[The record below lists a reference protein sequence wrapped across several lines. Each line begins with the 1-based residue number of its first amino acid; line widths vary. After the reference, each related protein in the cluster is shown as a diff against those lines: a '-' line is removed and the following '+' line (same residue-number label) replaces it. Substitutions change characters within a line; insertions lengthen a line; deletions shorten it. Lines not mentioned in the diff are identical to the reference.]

1 MYPDVV
7 ICIAI
12 PALNFVPV
20 RYIGIARST
29 ISIITRGLRKNTM
42 ATSRRAL
49 VLCAFVLQLLMVGA
63 TASPLADSTNPLGD
77 ASKMNADLVERLAE
91 VDDPTVLPVIFQ
103 LESPLT
109 PNDKAFIQQLG
120 LDLLGEAPLID
131 GGLVEGAAIDVRRM
145 STWDRVEFMELDKP
159 LEFFYLPS
167 DWGGQPQPGIMMH
180 ETTHVVRATDAWDR
194 VIVTPS
200 GEILREVDLSFTEWD
215 GDGTAIVDLDT
226 GVDAGHPDYDY
237 LEPWTGEKTLYSAK
251 WTPADNEWVET
262 RNSDTSSGHG
272 THVGGTI
279 AGNGD
284 ASAGRRAGV
293 AKGGQLIALGAGDGA
308 SIFAGVQGLEWTHA
322 HSIPGQNPHHIR
334 VVSNSW
340 GSDGDYN
347 PEGAIAQ
354 LTDRLT
360 YENGVAVIFAASN
373 SGGSGAECSGDLRT
387 NVYANTPSAI
397 SVAALTHDGT
407 QVTSFSSR
415 GCMNQ
420 QHTWPDVGAPGRDI
434 WATAPRGT
442 AIDASTRTQGDLY
455 YMSISGTSMATPHVG
470 GMAGILLDVAPSLSV
485 ADYHR
490 DDHDFGD
497 SLVGGDGTAAYR
509 QFEDW
514 NERNSSRVHE
524 VELILELTARYEGMD
539 NACESGNDED
549 GCNDIPEECYR
560 SSTGQCHD
568 WRIGHGLT
576 DVDAAV
582 ALARTLQLM
591 RDQDGDGLVD
601 HPEYNVWDAFD
612 IYEGMMTT
620 ATIPANTDRVR
631 HAWKG
636 DWNHFNNG
644 QTGAVYYTEDSH
656 YVWIP
661 NGTTRLEATFAASEV
676 DIDTGQAGALQ
687 LSIDLGEDG
696 SNDAQGQGNRLA
708 DSWYYD
714 LPVDESSWGKWA
726 HFDVSGTAVTL
737 WGFLGDIEFFESRIP
752 YTVDVMLTMDLT
764 QPVNIE
770 FEQRPDFYSDL
781 NPTTPSDEYE
791 DSMDGMLTFTRKAYD
806 QAAVV
811 SAIAPKTTTE
821 VSSESGFFSRM
832 AGVIA
837 DHPLAVLI
845 ALVMLIG
852 AAGTVGYNVRLQTE
866 EDVEE
871 AVLLDETE
879 D

>member
-1 MYPDVV
+1 MVV
-7 ICIAI
+7 SKCE
-12 PALNFVPV
+12 LVGNLFVA
-20 RYIGIARST
+20 IARKT
-29 ISIITRGLRKNTM
+29 ISVIMLRRGFSVM
-42 ATSRRAL
+42 ATRRRAL
-49 VLCAFVLQLLMVGA
+49 FLSALVLQLLMVGA
-63 TASPLADSTNPLGD
+63 AASPLADDINPLGD
-77 ASKMNADLVERLAE
+77 ASKMNTDLVERLAE
-91 VDDPTVLPVIFQ
+91 ADDATTLPVIFQ
-103 LESPLT
+103 LHSPVT
-109 PNDKAFIQQLG
+109 HSDEAYMEELG
-120 LDLLGEAPLID
+120 LEVIGHAALID
-131 GGLVEGAAIDVRRM
+131 GGLLEGAAIDVRRL
-145 STWDRVEFMELDKP
+145 SSWERVEYLELDKP

-167 DWGGQPQPGIMMH
+167 EWGGQPNPGIMMH

-200 GEILREVDLSFTEWD
+200 GEILRETDLSFTEWD

-251 WTPADNEWVET
+251 WTPADNDWVET

-293 AKGGQLIALGAGDGA
+293 AKGGQLVALGAGDGA

-322 HSIPGQNPHHIR
+322 HSVPGQNPYHIR

-347 PEGAIAQ
+347 PDGAITQ

-373 SGGSGAECSGDLRT
+373 SGGSGGECSGDLRT

-407 QVTSFSSR
+407 AVTSFSSR

-470 GMAGILLDVAPSLSV
+470 GMAGILIDVAPSLGA

-497 SLVGGDGTAAYR
+497 SLVGGDGTAAYG

-514 NERNSSRVHE
+514 DERNNSRVHE
-524 VELILELTARYEGMD
+524 VELILELTARYEGME
-539 NACESGNDED
+539 NSCED
-549 GCNDIPEECYR
+549 GNGDDSCNDIPEECYR

-591 RDQDGDGLVD
+591 RDQDADGIVD
-601 HPEYNVWDAFD
+601 HPEYTVFDAFD
-612 IYEGMMTT
+612 IYESMMTT
-620 ATIPANTDRVR
+620 VSIPTNTDRIR

-661 NGTTRLEATFAASEV
+661 NGTVRLEATFSATEV
-676 DIDTGQAGALQ
+676 DLDTGQAGALQ
-687 LSIDLGEDG
+687 LAIDLGEDG
-696 SNDAQGQGNRLA
+696 SDDAQGQGNRLA

-714 LPVDESSWGKWA
+714 LPVDESAWGKWA
-726 HFDVSGTAVTL
+726 HFDISGSAVTL
-737 WGFLGDIEFFESRIP
+737 WGFFNDIEFFESRIP
-752 YTVDVMLTMDLT
+752 YTVDVMLTMDLS
-764 QPVNIE
+764 QPVNVQ

-781 NPTTPSDEYE
+781 NPTTPSDEYDE
-791 DSMDGMLTFTRKAYD
+791 SMDGMLTFTRPAYD
-806 QAAVV
+806 QATVV
-811 SAIAPKTTTE
+811 SLIQPKSMSGGT
-821 VSSESGFFSRM
+821 SSSDGFFSTL
-832 AGVIA
+832 GGIIA
-837 DHPLAVLI
+837 DHPFAVIFSL
-845 ALVMLIG
+845 LMLIG
-852 AAGTVGYNVRLQTE
+852 AAGTAGYAVRLQTE
-866 EDVEE
+866 DDVED
-871 AVLLDETE
+871 AVLVAELET
-879 D
+879 

>member
-1 MYPDVV
+1 M
-7 ICIAI
+7 A
-12 PALNFVPV
+12 
-20 RYIGIARST
+20 ST
-29 ISIITRGLRKNTM
+29 
-42 ATSRRAL
+42 RRAL
-49 VLCAFVLQLLMVGA
+49 VVSAFLLQLLMVGA
-63 TASPLADSTNPLGD
+63 TASPLADTTNPLGD
-77 ASKMNADLVERLAE
+77 ESKMNADLVSALDGA
-91 VDDPTVLPVIFQ
+91 DDATVLPVIFQ
-103 LESPLT
+103 LQSAVT
-109 PNDKAFIQQLG
+109 DNDMAFMRNLG
-120 LDLLGEAPLID
+120 FEHLGDAPLVD
-131 GGLVEGAAIDVRRM
+131 GGLVEGAAIDVRRL
-145 STWDRVEFMELDKP
+145 STWDRVEYLELDKP
-159 LEFFYLPS
+159 LDFFYLPS
-167 DWGGQPQPGIMMH
+167 EWGGQTNPGIMMH

-194 VIVTPS
+194 VIVSPS
-200 GEILREVDLSFTEWD
+200 GEVLREVDLSFTEWD

-251 WTPADNEWVET
+251 YGPSGWVET

-293 AKGGQLIALGAGDGA
+293 AKGGQLVALGTGDGA
-308 SIFAGVQGLEWTHA
+308 SIFAAEQGLEWTYA
-322 HSIPGQNPHHIR
+322 HSVPGQNPHHIR

-340 GSDGDYN
+340 GTDGDYDPN
-347 PEGAIAQ
+347 GVIAQ

-407 QVTSFSSR
+407 AVTSFSSR

-455 YMSISGTSMATPHVG
+455 YMAISGTSMATPHVG
-470 GMAGILLDVAPSLSV
+470 GMAGILLDVAPSLGV

-490 DDHDFGD
+490 DDHDFED
-497 SLVGGDGTAAYR
+497 SLVGGEGTAAYQ
-509 QFEDW
+509 QFDNW
-514 NERNSSRVHE
+514 DERNESRVHE
-524 VELILELTARYEGMD
+524 VELILELTARYPGMENSCEG
-539 NACESGNDED
+539 GNSDD
-549 GCNDIPEECYR
+549 ACNDIPEECYR
-560 SSTGQCHD
+560 STTGKCHD

-591 RDQDGDGLVD
+591 RDQDHDGIVD
-601 HPEYNVWDAFD
+601 HPEYNVWDAYD
-612 IYEGMMTT
+612 IYTSMMTIT
-620 ATIPANTDRVR
+620 NIPVNTDRIR

-661 NGTTRLEATFAASEV
+661 NGTSRLQATFTATEA
-676 DIDTGQAGALQ
+676 DLDTGQVGALQ
-687 LSIDLGEDG
+687 LSIDLGDDG
-696 SNDAQGQGNRLA
+696 SNDAGTGSRLA

-714 LPVDESSWGKWA
+714 LEVDESSWGKWA
-726 HFDVSGTAVTL
+726 HFDISGQAVTL
-737 WGFLGDIEFFESRIP
+737 WGFLSDIEFFESKVP
-752 YTVDVMLTMDLT
+752 YTVDVMLTLDLS
-764 QPVNIE
+764 QPVNVQ

-781 NPTTPSDEYE
+781 NPTTPSE
-791 DSMDGMLTFTRKAYD
+791 DYDPSMDGMLTFTRAAYNEANVIVMIQPKA
-806 QAAVV
+806 V
-811 SAIAPKTTTE
+811 E
-821 VSSESGFFSRM
+821 SEATSSGFFTSF
-832 AGVIA
+832 GELIA
-837 DHPLAVLI
+837 DHPFAVIITL
-845 ALVMLIG
+845 LMLIG
-852 AAGTVGYNVRLQTE
+852 AAGTAGYTVRLQSRE
-866 EDVEE
+866 EVEDGILVAE
-871 AVLLDETE
+871 LE
-879 D
+879 DKE

>member
-1 MYPDVV
+1 M
-7 ICIAI
+7 
-12 PALNFVPV
+12 
-20 RYIGIARST
+20 G
-29 ISIITRGLRKNTM
+29 TR
-42 ATSRRAL
+42 RRAM
-49 VLCAFVLQLLMVGA
+49 VLTAFFLQLLMVGA
-63 TASPLADSTNPLGD
+63 TASPLADATNPMGD
-77 ASKMNADLVERLAE
+77 ASKMNTDLVERLDE
-91 VDDPTVLPVIFQ
+91 VDDAAVLPVIFQ
-103 LESPLT
+103 LHSPVT
-109 PNDKAFIQQLG
+109 SNDLAFMRNLG
-120 LDLLGEAPLID
+120 LDVLGDAPRID
-131 GGLVEGAAIDVRRM
+131 GGLVEGKAIDVRRM
-145 STWDRVEFMELDKP
+145 STWDRVEYLELDKP

-167 DWGGQPQPGIMMH
+167 DWGGQPEPGIMMH
-180 ETTHVVRATDAWDR
+180 ETTHIVGATDAWDR

-200 GEILREVDLSFTEWD
+200 GEILREVDLSFSEWD

-308 SIFAGVQGLEWTHA
+308 SIFAGVQGLEWTYA

-354 LTDRLT
+354 LTDQLT
-360 YENGVAVIFAASN
+360 YDNGVAVIFAASN
-373 SGGSGAECSGDLRT
+373 SGGSGAECSGGLRT

-397 SVAALTHDGT
+397 SAAALTHDGT
-407 QVTSFSSR
+407 AVTSFSSR

-470 GMAGILLDVAPSLSV
+470 GMAGILLDVAPSLGV

-497 SLVGGDGTAAYR
+497 SLVGGEGTAAYS

-514 NERNSSRVHE
+514 DTRNNSRVHE
-524 VELILELTARYEGMD
+524 VELILELTARYEGME
-539 NACESGNDED
+539 NSCESGNDED
-549 GCNDIPEECYR
+549 GCNDIPETCYR
-560 SSTGQCHD
+560 SATGACHD

-601 HPEYNVWDAFD
+601 HPEYNVWDAYE
-612 IYEGMMTT
+612 IYESMMTT
-620 ATIPANTDRVR
+620 ATIPTNTDRIR

-661 NGTTRLEATFAASEV
+661 NGTTRLEATFAASEF
-676 DIDTGQAGALQ
+676 DGDTGQAGALQ
-687 LSIDLGEDG
+687 LAIDLGDDG
-696 SNDAQGQGNRLA
+696 SNDAQGEGNRLA

-714 LPVDESSWGKWA
+714 IEVDASAWGQWA

-737 WGFLGDIEFFESRIP
+737 WGFLSDIEFFESRVP
-752 YTVDVMLTMDLT
+752 YTVDVVLTLDLS
-764 QPVNIE
+764 QPVDVQ

-791 DSMDGMLTFTRKAYD
+791 EDMDGMLTFTRPAYD
-806 QAAVV
+806 QATLVSLIKPKATGGQGGDSKGFIATLGELIVEHPFAV
-811 SAIAPKTTTE
+811 I
-821 VSSESGFFSRM
+821 FS
-832 AGVIA
+832 
-837 DHPLAVLI
+837 LL
-845 ALVMLIG
+845 MLLG
-852 AAGTVGYNVRLQTE
+852 AAGTAGYAVRLQTE
-866 EDVEE
+866 DDVED
-871 AVLLDETE
+871 AIIVADME
-879 D
+879 DQA

>member
-1 MYPDVV
+1 
-7 ICIAI
+7 
-12 PALNFVPV
+12 
-20 RYIGIARST
+20 
-29 ISIITRGLRKNTM
+29 M
-42 ATSRRAL
+42 ATPRRAL
-49 VLCAFVLQLLMVGA
+49 ILSALALQLLMVGA
-63 TASPLADSTNPLGD
+63 AASPLADDINPMGD
-77 ASKMNADLVERLAE
+77 ATKMDNALVERLDEVSDAE
-91 VDDPTVLPVIFQ
+91 RLPVIFQ
-103 LESPLT
+103 LRSPVT
-109 PNDKAFIQQLG
+109 AHDEAYMQDIG
-120 LDLLGEAPLID
+120 LDVLGHAALID
-131 GGLVEGAAIDVRRM
+131 GGLVEGAAVDVRRL
-145 STWDRVEFMELDKP
+145 STWDRVEYLELDRP

-167 DWGGQPQPGIMMH
+167 EWGGQPEPGIMMH

-194 VIVTPS
+194 VIVAPS
-200 GEILREVDLSFTEWD
+200 GEILRETDLSFTEWD

-251 WTPADNEWVET
+251 WTPADNDWVET

-308 SIFAGVQGLEWTHA
+308 SIFAGVQGLEWTYA
-322 HSIPGQNPHHIR
+322 HSIPGQNPYHIR

-347 PEGAIAQ
+347 PEGAITQ

-407 QVTSFSSR
+407 AVTSFSSR

-455 YMSISGTSMATPHVG
+455 YMAISGTSMATPHVG
-470 GMAGILLDVAPSLSV
+470 GMAGILIDVAPSLGA

-497 SLVGGDGTAAYR
+497 SLVGGEGTAAYQ

-514 NERNSSRVHE
+514 DERNNSRVHE

-539 NACESGNDED
+539 NSCED
-549 GCNDIPEECYR
+549 GNSDDSCNDIPEECYR

-568 WRIGHGLT
+568 WRVGHGLT

-591 RDQDGDGLVD
+591 RDQDADGIVD
-601 HPEYNVWDAFD
+601 HPEYTVFDAFD
-612 IYEGMMTT
+612 IYESMMTT
-620 ATIPANTDRVR
+620 VSIPANTDRIR

-661 NGTTRLEATFAASEV
+661 NGTVRLEATFSATEV

-687 LSIDLGEDG
+687 LAIDLGEDG
-696 SNDAQGQGNRLA
+696 SDDAQGQGNRLA

-714 LPVDESSWGKWA
+714 LPVDESAWGKWA
-726 HFDVSGTAVTL
+726 HFDVSGSAVTL
-737 WGFLGDIEFFESRIP
+737 WGFLNDIEFFESRVP
-752 YTVDVMLTMDLT
+752 YTVDVMLTMDLS
-764 QPVNIE
+764 QPVNVQ

-781 NPTTPSDEYE
+781 NPTTPSDEYDE
-791 DSMDGMLTFTRKAYD
+791 SMDGMLTFTRPAYD
-806 QAAVV
+806 QATVV
-811 SAIAPKTTTE
+811 GLIQPKNTGGGT
-821 VSSESGFFSRM
+821 VASDGFFSTL
-832 AGVIA
+832 GGIIA
-837 DHPLAVLI
+837 DHPFAVIFSL
-845 ALVMLIG
+845 LMLIG
-852 AAGTVGYNVRLQTE
+852 VAGTAGYAVRLQTE
-866 EDVEE
+866 DDVED
-871 AVLLDETE
+871 AVLVAELDDTP
-879 D
+879 